1 MLDMSP
7 HSGLGLRFTHKFVLI
22 SIFKDRIHS
31 RFLRAKTKKPR
42 MGRHIQRGVQ
52 TPRVFA
58 TRVRHACSPRVFATR
73 VRHACSPRVF
83 PTRVPHIHT
92 QYKHLQIP
100 HNTSATT
107 KILPTTST
115 TSSPL
120 AARLAAPNAR
130 RTLAYARP

>member
-58 TRVRHACSPRVFATR
+58 RVR
-73 VRHACSPRVF
+73 
-83 PTRVPHIHT
+83 HIHT

>member
-58 TRVRHACSPRVFATR
+58 TRVP
-73 VRHACSPRVF
+73 HACSPRVF